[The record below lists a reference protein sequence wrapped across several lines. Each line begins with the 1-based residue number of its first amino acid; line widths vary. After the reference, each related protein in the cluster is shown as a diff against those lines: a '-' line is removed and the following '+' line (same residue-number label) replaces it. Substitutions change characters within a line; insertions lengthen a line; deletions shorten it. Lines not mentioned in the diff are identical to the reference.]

1 MSRQITARS
10 ENYSQWYVDIVT
22 KAELADY
29 GPTKGTMVIR
39 PYGYAIWEKM
49 RSILDDY
56 FKETGHSN
64 AYFPLL
70 IPKSFLE
77 KEAEHVEGF
86 SPETAVVTI
95 GGNEVLEEPLIIRPT
110 SETII
115 WKMYGKWIHSYRD
128 LPLLINQWAN
138 VVRWEKRTRLFLRTT
153 EFLWQEGH
161 TAHATSTEAET
172 EALTMLGVYRDFAE
186 KYMGIS
192 VIAGRKSESE
202 KFAGA
207 VTSHS
212 IEAMMQDRK
221 ALQAGTSH
229 FLGQN
234 FAKAFD
240 VKYQTKEGKEEYV
253 WATSWGVSTR
263 LIGALIM
270 SHSDDRGLVLPPLL
284 APIEIVIIP
293 IITEQTASAV
303 MAVVERVRAELD
315 SQSFRVRLDDDDQNK
330 PGWKFAQ
337 WEMKGVPLR
346 IECGKR
352 DVDNGCVT
360 IVRRDRGTKEQV
372 SLPTVAEHCRAQLVA
387 MQQDLLDANKE
398 FRMSHTQSFSD
409 KEELLNFLD
418 AGEGFAEA
426 FWDGDPDGEAYI
438 KERTSATTRVIL
450 EDVNG
455 DSGARCVISGR
466 PAKYRVVFARSY

>member
-1 MSRQITARS
+1 MRKAITSRA
-10 ENYSQWYVDIVT
+10 ENYSQWYVDIVI

-39 PYGYAIWEKM
+39 PYGYAIWDRM
-49 RSILDDY
+49 RSILDEY
-56 FKETGHSN
+56 FKKSGHSN

-70 IPKSFLE
+70 IPQHFLE

-86 SPETAVVTI
+86 SPQTAVVTI
-95 GGNEVLEEPLIIRPT
+95 GGGETLDEPLVIRPT

-115 WKMYGKWIHSYRD
+115 WKMYGKWINSYRD

-138 VVRWEKRTRLFLRTT
+138 VVRWEKRTRLFLRTS

-161 TAHATSTEAET
+161 TAHASREEAEAEVT
-172 EALTMLGVYRDFAE
+172 TMLGIYKEFAE
-186 KYMGIS
+186 RYMGVS
-192 VIAGRKSESE
+192 VLSGQKSESE

-212 IEAMMQDRK
+212 IEAMMQDKK

-240 VKYQTKEGKEEYV
+240 VKYQTKQGKEEYV

-270 SHSDDRGLVLPPLL
+270 SHSDDRGLVLPPRL
-284 APIEIVIIP
+284 APIEIVIVP
-293 IITEQTASAV
+293 IVTDSTASIV
-303 MAVVERVRAELD
+303 MPAVERVRQVLVDAA
-315 SQSFRVRLDDDDQNK
+315 FRVKLDDDSQNT
-330 PGWKFAQ
+330 PGWKFSQ
-337 WEMKGVPLR
+337 WEMKGVPVR

-352 DVDNGCVT
+352 DVDKGCVT
-360 IVRRDRGTKEQV
+360 VVRRDRGERV
-372 SLPTVAEHCRAQLVA
+372 EVAVREVAAYCRNQLQM
-387 MQQDLLDANKE
+387 MQSDLLQNSTH
-398 FRMSHTQSFSD
+398 FRTSNTHVFTEKDELVKFLSD
-409 KEELLNFLD
+409 G
-418 AGEGFAEA
+418 AGFAEVL
-426 FWDGDPDGEAYI
+426 WDGAPESEAYI
-438 KERTSATTRVIL
+438 KKQTSATTRVIL
-450 EDVNG
+450 EPVSDAR
-455 DSGARCVISGR
+455 ARCVISGN
-466 PAKYRVVFARSY
+466 PAKYRVIFAKSY

>member
-1 MSRQITARS
+1 MSRQITSRS
-10 ENYSQWYVDIVT
+10 ANYSQWYVDIVT

-29 GPTKGTMVIR
+29 GPVKGTMVIR
-39 PYGYAIWEKM
+39 PYGYAIWERM

-56 FKETGHSN
+56 FKKSGHSN

-95 GGNEVLEEPLIIRPT
+95 GGNEELEEPLVIRPT

-138 VVRWEKRTRLFLRTT
+138 VVRWEKRTRLFLRTS

-161 TAHATSTEAET
+161 TAHATRAEAET
-172 EALTMLGVYRDFAE
+172 EALTMLEVYREFAE
-186 KYMGIS
+186 KYMGVS
-192 VIAGRKSESE
+192 VLSGRKSESE

-207 VTSHS
+207 VTSYS

-240 VKYQTKEGKEEYV
+240 VKYQTKQGTEEHV

-270 SHSDDRGLVLPPLL
+270 SHSDDKGLVLPPLL
-284 APIEIVIIP
+284 APIEIVIVP
-293 IITEQTASAV
+293 IVTEQTVSMV
-303 MAVVERVRAELD
+303 MPVVEKIHAELTG
-315 SQSFRVRLDDDDQNK
+315 QSFRVRLDDDDQST

-352 DVDNGCVT
+352 DVDNNCVT
-360 IVRRDRGTKEQV
+360 VVRRDLGVKEQIPLSV
-372 SLPTVAEHCRAQLVA
+372 VAEHCRTQLVA
-387 MQQDLLDANKE
+387 MQQDLLHANRK
-398 FRMSHTQSFSD
+398 FRTSNTQSFSD
-409 KEELLNFLD
+409 KEELMSFLD
-418 AGEGFAEA
+418 AGEGFAEV
-426 FWDGDPDGEAYI
+426 FWDGDPDGEKYI

-450 EDVNG
+450 EDVDGKN
-455 DSGARCVISGR
+455 DARCVISGQ
-466 PAKYRVVFARSY
+466 PAKYKVVFARSY